1 MALQTLLCL
10 QVANNELHVT
20 SYIAISLHACKLASM
35 QTVTI
40 HDSRFTVFKSDKVVK
55 SPLVSLRGAERRGNL
70 KIYQYV
76 KRLLRFARNDKYTIL
91 RLFTG
96 PSKVINH

>member
-20 SYIAISLHACKLASM
+20 SYIAISLQACKLAS
-35 QTVTI
+35 Q
-40 HDSRFTVFKSDKVVK
+40 HARNHHSRFTVFKSDEVVK

-70 KIYQYV
+70 KIYQYF